1 MVKKFIVFAKQKVIG
16 EVSMLNRVLE
26 VNFFFSNILIPLI
39 VLIFY
44 FVSIEFLLVPFFDI
58 QNGINN
64 VFVRR
69 SWRFFSL
76 LALGSS
82 LIFFA
87 IIKFKP
93 SGKLKFKKS
102 TDKITSGD
110 LILLLL
116 PLTPVVQY
124 VINNQDILSP
134 ISLLSALIFF
144 VLFSGIY
151 IFIIPAVLG
160 FIGST
165 RTLISLGL
173 AFVFTITSMA
183 LLSSSFTWHE
193 KGSLKIQLMF
203 FGCTFLVTWL
213 LYRLSDKKVLRVLIV
228 VVFISYSI
236 GQLFAREDLIDR
248 TSHPVAENKLLSL
261 VEEMKPVVTPNI
273 YLLIY
278 DSYVTNE
285 TMLAYGIDNS
295 SQEDYLEELSFELYP
310 HTYSVANYSIGTM
323 SKVLNASRE
332 FGDPRRVVSGDGIIH
347 NTLRGFGYE
356 TYGLFSNDLFF
367 RKNNPTYDFSI
378 PEPNTTSHD
387 ILIRAILLGEF
398 RFDIGF
404 NSQPREQF
412 VETKRNIFESIS
424 GGPRFIYMHS
434 SLPGHSQNSGACL
447 SDETDRFKKRL
458 TSANLEMQED
468 IKRIIDND
476 PGAIIIVAGDHGPYL
491 TKNCASLNEYE
502 ESEIS
507 RLDIQDRFGT
517 FLAIRWPTQD
527 FEKFDDIVVLQDLFP
542 AVFAYIFNDERF
554 LESKIESTTFSPV
567 VKVRNGIIY
576 KGINRSEPLFVTDK

>member
-1 MVKKFIVFAKQKVIG
+1 
-16 EVSMLNRVLE
+16 MLNRNLE
-26 VNFFFSNILIPLI
+26 VNFFFSNILVPS
-39 VLIFY
+39 IFLFLY
-44 FVSIEFLLVPFFDI
+44 FVSFEFMLFPILKIP
-58 QNGINN
+58 NGVSN
-64 VFVRR
+64 VFVSR
-69 SWRFFSL
+69 SLRYFSL
-76 LALGSS
+76 LALGSY

-87 IIKFKP
+87 IFKLKKG
-93 SGKLKFKKS
+93 GKLKINKS
-102 TDKITSGD
+102 HDKISSGD

-116 PLTPVVQY
+116 PLTPVIQY

-134 ISLLSALIFF
+134 FGSLSALIFF

-151 IFIIPAVLG
+151 IIVIPAVLG
-160 FIGST
+160 FVGST
-165 RTLISLGL
+165 RTMISLGL

-183 LLSSSFTWHE
+183 MLSSSFAWHE
-193 KGSLKIQLMF
+193 KGSLKIQLIF

-213 LYRLSDKKVLRVLIV
+213 LYRLNDKKVLRVLIV
-228 VVFISYSI
+228 VVFISNSI
-236 GQLFAREDLIDR
+236 MQLLAQEDLIDR
-248 TSHPVAENKLLSL
+248 TSLPVAENKLLSL
-261 VEEMKPVVTPNI
+261 VEEIKPVVSPNI

-295 SQEDYLEELSFELYP
+295 SQEEDLEEMSFELYP

-323 SKVLNASRE
+323 SRVLNASRE
-332 FGDPRRVVSGDGIIH
+332 FFDDPRRVVSGDGIIQ
-347 NTLRGFGYE
+347 NALRGFGYK
-356 TYGLFSNDLFF
+356 TYGLFSSDYFF
-367 RKNNPTYDFSI
+367 RKYNPTYDFSI
-378 PEPNTTSHD
+378 PEPSTTSFN
-387 ILIRAILLGEF
+387 ILIRAILMGEF

-404 NSQPREQF
+404 DIQPREQF
-412 VETKRNIFESIS
+412 VENKRNIFESIS
-424 GGPRFIYMHS
+424 GGPVFIYMHS

-476 PGAIIIVAGDHGPYL
+476 PEAIIIVAGDHGPYL
-491 TKNCASLNEYE
+491 TKNCASLHEYE

-527 FEKFDDIVVLQDLFP
+527 FEHFDDIVVLQDLFP

-554 LESKIESTTFSPV
+554 LESKIEPTTFSPV
-567 VKVRNGIIY
+567 VKVRDGIIY
-576 KGINRSEPLFVTDK
+576 KGINRSEPLFVADK